1 MATTVTTA
9 TSADRASRRSLALLS
24 CLCLAAIVV
33 PAAAEAAIAARA
45 TAAQRYAVVRW
56 TAVAVAPEAPAG
68 TGALASTFARQGRVR
83 TALFDIV
90 NTGTSALSGLTLTAS
105 GTTGLA
111 PGTGV
116 SFSACTVPWVNA
128 GSGRDL
134 TCAGTATSLGSL
146 PGGNGS
152 LAVSRSLAA
161 GERLAVRAVAS
172 APDGSTATAQTISIR
187 VARAQTAPGRER

>member
-1 MATTVTTA
+1 MATTA
-9 TSADRASRRSLALLS
+9 TSAKRVSGRSLALLS

-56 TAVAVAPEAPAG
+56 TAVAVGPGVPAG
-68 TGALASTFARQGRVR
+68 TGALASAFARQGKVRV
-83 TALFDIV
+83 ALFDIV

-105 GTTGLA
+105 ATTGIA

-116 SFSACTVPWVNA
+116 SFIACTVPWVNA

-134 TCAGTATSLGSL
+134 TCTGSATSLGTL

-152 LAVSRSLAA
+152 LTVSRSLAV
-161 GERLAVRAVAS
+161 GERLAVRADAS
-172 APDGSTATAQTISIR
+172 APDGSTGTAQVISVK
-187 VARAQTAPGRER
+187 VARAQAAPRRDR